1 MEIEFN
7 KFQRFFGYL
16 GAIVFMLIF
25 SPIIFTGEGGKPL
38 GIGPG
43 LIVIFGTMLFFGIF
57 SYFGKYIDNKLF
69 KKPKITIE
77 STGNILIR
85 KSTSIGYLLFG
96 ILILFIGFIMMVT
109 GMILIV
115 EEEFIIYINY
125 GILIL
130 GGILILE
137 SIPVVFGSKT
147 YYLCTKCN
155 NRLKTPESN
164 CPKCGELYP
173 DENIAN
179 MLMYEMVW
187 DQRRALPAIQKFQNL
202 GGCAKVAI
210 PKLLKYSRAQTF
222 NYILIEID
230 KLFLNIGK
238 DAVPELINNLKNP
251 DNKILNNAIYYLGV
265 LGEIANESL
274 PNLKSLLE
282 HPNKRIKK
290 TVQEA
295 INKIEIL

>member
-1 MEIEFN
+1 
-7 KFQRFFGYL
+7 
-16 GAIVFMLIF
+16 
-25 SPIIFTGEGGKPL
+25 
-38 GIGPG
+38 
-43 LIVIFGTMLFFGIF
+43 MLFFGIF